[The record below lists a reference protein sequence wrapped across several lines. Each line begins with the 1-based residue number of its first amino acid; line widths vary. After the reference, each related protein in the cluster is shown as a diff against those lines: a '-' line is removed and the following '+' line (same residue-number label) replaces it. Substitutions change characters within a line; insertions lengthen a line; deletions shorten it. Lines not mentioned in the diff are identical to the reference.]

1 MRSLLFLSWFLVFL
15 SFPSIFVPVPVIG
28 QRVVRVKNCYF
39 LQIHSFTDVQCT
51 VLIVRLST
59 LCLWSLSSSCNSS
72 SSLFVFL
79 FLQNDH
85 LSPAMAA
92 IVRTEATMERWVMK
106 AVSLQKMRPKI
117 QSLKIKG
124 LQFRSILTTSPV
136 LHEDVAEGAVEH
148 GVDQVGEAEV
158 EDQQVRHRPHLVV
171 AWGSSSGL

>member
-1 MRSLLFLSWFLVFL
+1 M
-15 SFPSIFVPVPVIG
+15 
-28 QRVVRVKNCYF
+28 N
-39 LQIHSFTDVQCT
+39 
-51 VLIVRLST
+51 IVHIVHLST
-59 LCLWSLSSSCNSS
+59 PYLWSLPFSCNSS

-92 IVRTEATMERWVMK
+92 MVRTEATMERWVMK
-106 AVSLQKMRPKI
+106 AVSLQKTRPKI
-117 QSLKIKG
+117 QSLKTKG

-136 LHEDVAEGAVEH
+136 LHEDVAEGAVED

-171 AWGSSSGL
+171 AWRSSPS